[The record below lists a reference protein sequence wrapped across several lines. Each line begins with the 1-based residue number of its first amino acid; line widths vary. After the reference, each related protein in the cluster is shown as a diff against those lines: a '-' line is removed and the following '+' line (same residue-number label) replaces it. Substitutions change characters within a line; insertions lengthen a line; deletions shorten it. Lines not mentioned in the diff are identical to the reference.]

1 MKVLMISDLETAGGA
16 AVAATRLA
24 EALLK
29 QDNEVI
35 RIVSKQDL
43 KFPPW
48 QRIVPPRPRPLS
60 ARLRV
65 EARLLDWPGFYRK
78 QQHDWLRHTISKL
91 RPDVINLHN
100 LHGARDLGW
109 DWGIAGVCAAMAPT
123 LWTLHDAW
131 SFTGRCA
138 YMYDCRQFEAG
149 CSALCPTASE
159 YPSLPAEKIAPA
171 WKERQRAYQSYPGL
185 TVVSPSKW
193 LAETAKQGLWRDHP
207 VEVIPYGLPIDR
219 FELLDRRMAREALA
233 IPSDRP
239 VLLIAAQN
247 WEERRKGGLYLCE
260 ALQRLNTPI
269 HLVVMGEGQL
279 PQLGA
284 HVRLQMLGYIDH
296 ERTKVLAY
304 NAADLFVH
312 PAPVDNLPN
321 VVLESLACGTPVAG
335 FPVGGVPDMVRPGIS
350 GWLASELSANALSN
364 TLAAALQA
372 IMDKT
377 DLRLS
382 CRELAQ
388 TDYDAPL
395 QAKRYVELFQS
406 RIARFQPS

>member
-1 MKVLMISDLETAGGA
+1 MTLTSD
-16 AVAATRLA
+16 
-24 EALLK
+24 
-29 QDNEVI
+29 
-35 RIVSKQDL
+35 
-43 KFPPW
+43 
-48 QRIVPPRPRPLS
+48 
-60 ARLRV
+60 
-65 EARLLDWPGFYRK
+65 
-78 QQHDWLRHTISKL
+78 
-91 RPDVINLHN
+91 
-100 LHGARDLGW
+100 
-109 DWGIAGVCAAMAPT
+109 
-123 LWTLHDAW
+123 
-131 SFTGRCA
+131 
-138 YMYDCRQFEAG
+138 
-149 CSALCPTASE
+149 
-159 YPSLPAEKIAPA
+159 EK
-171 WKERQRAYQSYPGL
+171 
-185 TVVSPSKW
+185 T
-193 LAETAKQGLWRDHP
+193 
-207 VEVIPYGLPIDR
+207 
-219 FELLDRRMAREALA
+219 
-233 IPSDRP
+233 

-284 HVRLQMLGYIDH
+284 HVRVQTLGYIDH

-304 NAADLFVH
+304 NAADFFVH

-364 TLAAALQA
+364 TLAAGLQA

-395 QAKRYVELFQS
+395 QAKRYIELFQS
-406 RIARFQPS
+406 RIAGFQPS